1 MRASASRDYVEHE
14 RDKCEHCP
22 DEAQRESAPATPL
35 SLQVSA
41 VGDLAAKGKRDS
53 RGFGLLDCMVSS
65 NRPHA
70 FMLSLNAPREAPRLV
85 RWIARLVTTYVTPHW

>member
-35 SLQVSA
+35 SLQVVA
-41 VGDLAAKGKRDS
+41 VGHLAGKGQRTS
-53 RGFGLLDCMVSS
+53 RGFVPPVVVIWSKRTHG
-65 NRPHA
+65 
-70 FMLSLNAPREAPRLV
+70 FMLSLNSPREAPRLV
-85 RWIARLVTTYVTPHW
+85 RRIARLVTSYVTPHS